1 MIEQVL
7 AAGVILTT
15 PILLAAIGGLVN
27 RQAGIVNI
35 ALEGKMLVGAF
46 VAVVVSSATGSWLI
60 ATLAAALVSMVI
72 GYAFSLSIT
81 RLGANMII
89 AGLGLNVLAAGAI
102 GFIMSIAYGSSG
114 TLRLPDVALLPNV
127 LPEGV
132 AVVPLVGPMLANL
145 DPLTIFAV
153 LCVAVLPFVL
163 KATRFGLWIRATGN
177 AAPVVRS
184 VGLNPK
190 LVQEAAT
197 AFAGAFAGIAG
208 AQLALASIGI
218 FNEGLTAGRG
228 FIALAAFY
236 FGRDRPW
243 QTAAAC
249 LLFGL
254 LDASQIRM
262 QTVGLP
268 PRLIGALPYLMVL
281 VALVIT
287 QIRSLRRAQ

>member
-7 AAGVILTT
+7 ASGVILTT

-35 ALEGKMLVGAF
+35 ALEGKMLIGAF
-46 VAVVVSSATGSWLI
+46 VAVVVSSMTGSWLI
-60 ATLAAALVSMVI
+60 ASLAAALVGLVV
-72 GYAFSLSIT
+72 GYVFSLTIT

-89 AGLGLNVLAAGAI
+89 AGLGLNVLAGGAI
-102 GFIMSIAYGSSG
+102 GFIMSIAYRSTG
-114 TLRLPDVALLPNV
+114 TLRLPDVALLPAV
-127 LPEGV
+127 LPESV
-132 AVVPLVGPMLANL
+132 TAVPLVGPMLANL

-153 LCVAVLPFVL
+153 LSIAALPFL
-163 KATRFGLWIRATGN
+163 LRATRFGLWIRATGN
-177 AAPVVRS
+177 AAMVVRS
-184 VGLNPK
+184 VGINPK
-190 LVQEAAT
+190 LVQEAST
-197 AFAGAFAGIAG
+197 AFAGFFAGIAG

-236 FGRDRPW
+236 FARDRPW

-254 LDASQIRM
+254 LDAAQIRM

-281 VALVIT
+281 VALIIT